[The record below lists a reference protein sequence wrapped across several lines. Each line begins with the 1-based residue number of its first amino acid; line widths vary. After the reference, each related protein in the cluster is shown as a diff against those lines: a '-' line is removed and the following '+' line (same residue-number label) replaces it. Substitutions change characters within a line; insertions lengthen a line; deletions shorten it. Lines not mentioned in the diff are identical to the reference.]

1 MPRGKGSK
9 LWKIGFEGGGFEA
22 GWFEAGWFEGGGFE
36 EDGIEFS
43 QLSRMSNNSKA
54 AAKEVQKVCRN
65 TRVKN
70 GLQKLVNSN
79 TSADRGKQWGQV
91 KRQFMTNCDMA
102 QRIVA
107 TPTPNSQ
114 LLSKIDLEYTKG
126 IAERVLA
133 NSRNSSNE
141 LNKLKKER
149 ANLAAGLESIEDPS
163 SLSPSSPV
171 AENSTD
177 PSGGR
182 RRRRNKTNR
191 KNRNR
196 KTKKN
201 RRNRN

>member
-9 LWKIGFEGGGFEA
+9 LWKIGFEGGGFE
-22 GWFEAGWFEGGGFE
+22 GDDFEFY
-36 EDGIEFS
+36 

-70 GLQKLVNSN
+70 GLQKLVDSN

-149 ANLAAGLESIEDPS
+149 ANLKAGLESIDEDPT
-163 SLSPSSPV
+163 SPSQ
-171 AENSTD
+171 
-177 PSGGR
+177 GGKR
-182 RRRRNKTNR
+182 HRRNKTNR

-196 KTKKN
+196 KT